1 MLTWVQ
7 KKPWTASTKAS
18 HFSTLTKTLR
28 LKNIAIS
35 GDLSGAIRQLKLESI
50 HSPKDRAPPIP
61 LHELLKIATRVNP
74 ELRALLH
81 LSWAFAARLTSIT
94 NLTRSQIHIQEVD
107 QYMSK
112 IRATFRHGKTISA
125 TGPYTITTLIPN
137 QTANWITDQPNRM
150 FTKEITT
157 YYNLLRKQMGNY
169 KIRSIRRG
177 ALQVLASRN
186 LPPTDIM
193 LMSRHK
199 HISSLYAYLDD
210 GALAHWE
217 QDTLTLMSG
226 YLWRSAE

>member
-28 LKNIAIS
+28 LKNITIS
-35 GDLSGAIRQLKLESI
+35 GDINGAIRQLKLDSI
-50 HSPKDRAPPIP
+50 HSPKDRATPIP
-61 LHELLKIATRVNP
+61 IRDLLSIASRVNP

-94 NLTRSQIHIQEVD
+94 NLTRSQLHIQEVD

-125 TGPYTITTLIPN
+125 TGPYTITALIPN
-137 QTANWITDQPNRM
+137 QTANWISDQPNKM
-150 FTKEITT
+150 FTKEITS
-157 YYNLLRKQMGNY
+157 YYNALRKHLGQY
-169 KIRSIRRG
+169 KIRSVRRG
-177 ALQVLASRN
+177 ALQLLASRN
-186 LPPTDIM
+186 LPPADIM

-199 HISSLYAYLDD
+199 HVSSLYAYLDD

-217 QDTLTLMSG
+217 QDTLSRMSE
-226 YLWRSAE
+226 YLWKSAE